1 VLGGVAHAG
10 SSLRTTVLHVV
21 DGDTIRVQLPGGPT
35 AVRLIG
41 IDAPEEHESDR
52 LDRAARSN
60 HRSKGTIQALG
71 RLASEF
77 TRRQLLGRSVSLEL
91 DVEDRDRYGRLL
103 AYVWL
108 DERTLFNAEIVRAG
122 YATAYTVPPNVR
134 YAEWFRALEREARTE
149 RRGLWSR
156 GLAEATP
163 RRRPAAHRHHAGAH
177 PPRAARISFASRA
190 KIPGPSLPSEVS
202 TWTAFA
208 PLASAR
214 RTS

>member
-1 VLGGVAHAG
+1 M
-10 SSLRTTVLHVV
+10 
-21 DGDTIRVQLPGGPT
+21 QLPSGPT

-52 LDRAARSN
+52 LDRAARSA
-60 HRSKGTIQALG
+60 HRSKATIQALG
-71 RLASEF
+71 RLASQF
-77 TRRQLLGRSVSLEL
+77 TRRHLLGRSVSLEL
-91 DVEDRDRYGRLL
+91 DVEEHDRYGRLL

-108 DERTLFNAEIVRAG
+108 GERKLFNAEIVRAG

-149 RRGLWSR
+149 RRGLWGR
-156 GLAEATP
+156 GLEEATP
-163 RRRPAAHRHHAGAH
+163 RRRPSHRHHAGLQ

-208 PLASAR
+208 PFAIAR

>member
-1 VLGGVAHAG
+1 GARRRPGTPSGGLDGGQEPPDEDRRLRRTGHTGRARARQGGDVDLALAHGPGPSRIDDLRLTTVLAVLSLAGVAHAG

-21 DGDTIRVQLPGGPT
+21 DGDTIRVQLPSGPT

-60 HRSKGTIQALG
+60 HRSKATIQALG

-77 TRRQLLGRSVSLEL
+77 TRRRLLGRSVSLEL
-91 DVEDRDRYGRLL
+91 DAEERDRYGRLL

-134 YAEWFRALEREARTE
+134 
-149 RRGLWSR
+149 
-156 GLAEATP
+156 
-163 RRRPAAHRHHAGAH
+163 
-177 PPRAARISFASRA
+177 
-190 KIPGPSLPSEVS
+190 
-202 TWTAFA
+202 
-208 PLASAR
+208 
-214 RTS
+214 